1 MLLRV
6 KKIIGRC
13 LYGVAKH
20 LPESYASVNI
30 GQKKIRAF
38 ATKLI
43 LDKCGQDIN
52 IEKGAIF
59 ATNLEIG
66 NNSGIGTNSRIAGK
80 CIIGNNVMM
89 GPECMIFTKN
99 HNIERIDIPMCKQGN
114 EKDKPVII
122 DDDVWIGAR
131 VTILPG
137 VHIYTGSVIAAGAVV
152 TNDVNEYTVV
162 GGVPAKT
169 LHSRIDKVQMI

>member
-1 MLLRV
+1 MP
-6 KKIIGRC
+6 KK
-13 LYGVAKH
+13 
-20 LPESYASVNI
+20 E
-30 GQKKIRAF
+30 
-38 ATKLI
+38 
-43 LDKCGQDIN
+43 
-52 IEKGAIF
+52 
-59 ATNLEIG
+59 
-66 NNSGIGTNSRIAGK
+66 
-80 CIIGNNVMM
+80 
-89 GPECMIFTKN
+89 
-99 HNIERIDIPMCKQGN
+99 
-114 EKDKPVII
+114 KPVII